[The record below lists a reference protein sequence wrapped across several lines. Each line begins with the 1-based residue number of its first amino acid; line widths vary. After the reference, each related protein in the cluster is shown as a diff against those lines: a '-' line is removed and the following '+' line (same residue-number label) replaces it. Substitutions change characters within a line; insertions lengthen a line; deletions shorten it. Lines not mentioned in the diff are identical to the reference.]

1 MNMNKWVLLGLLAGG
16 ATLAQAQNK
25 DVRTLDI
32 VIRDFQPNHSDFEN
46 FSEEAVVYKDAIF
59 NYIFPANPASPANGF
74 GSKDFGY
81 DATWYSLENPS
92 VGNFV
97 HSSCGNRASDF
108 VNKARGIPDY
118 LSTVLGAPR
127 MGSGVPI
134 GKDGYPMY
142 ANPYLP
148 VYLQTTSA
156 YAAQYEAAN
165 ATLWNS
171 GNLRNLYNMQD
182 AQKINQ
188 LVQNYPDLVDEYT
201 RVYYANDG
209 QKDAGVLMY
218 GECEQSTEAGI
229 TQRGYAN
236 ASDDVKGFKCKGGKM
251 LWVNPV
257 FYTPGMVQ
265 PYLLFP
271 PEVNGK
277 IDMYKAVINRQL
289 DANGAPM
296 NLCDNTHFEEWF
308 NDVPGVNLRINTTMD
323 IPPDGAGS
331 KYYVYDHNFNNGGYS
346 PLDSID
352 PVSRAW
358 MGAATCVP
366 EMQEDFNK
374 ECKQFGPQSLSIFC
388 PPYDY
393 KWAGSQADYKKLSTD
408 SLCYDWLSYGGPRAV
423 NVGGSNNSA
432 ALLAAT
438 NYAAAHRA
446 NGTVNGKNYDL
457 TIGMKHLRN
466 YAFTMMGYASFK
478 YKQSNQTPQHEVF
491 EFSGDDDMWIF
502 VDGVLVVDLGGVHN
516 AAPGKVDVEVLAKNN
531 HGCHPGEPLSLYS
544 NCKNNDPNTGW
555 ADGSWHHL
563 HFFYADRQS
572 DGSNIYIRTSL
583 AELAPSRYGQ
593 PYVNDVVVK
602 VDGDG
607 LAHNSMY
614 LTVPL
619 ADSSLVAIN
628 SNPNVPSILVQRDV
642 PVKTADGRDSVV
654 TMVYG
659 YYVSWMTGPIDK
671 GALGQMY
678 QFEGVVKD
686 AAGNVI
692 DGGLLGGDRIAFNV
706 PWSQPLQ
713 DGGNEGN
720 YPDYVWNQMM
730 AWSTMVNFH
739 VASSTGP
746 RVEGFD
752 EKEKWGSISYTAV
765 AVVKVIP
772 DDAAIDRPDFS
783 EESKKLTDMAG
794 SGTLPADM
802 TADLV
807 LTPIPAVSNVDP
819 IKWATDSA
827 ETFMISGGHGA
838 TAVTNGVVYGAN
850 QETNSTLCYSDGS
863 TSVSSKS
870 SSESCSRWAFPTT
883 QPFHVK
889 IRVFDH
895 LGHFVNEYSKK
906 VTGEDFT
913 KALAGIRAGT
923 TGNAASLVSCK
934 SNTGA
939 DLPMYGPTGAM
950 LATIKMYP
958 VTDKGRLL
966 ATGPYVYQM
975 TVVKEAYEYCYM
987 SNGNAPTTMTMP
999 FQRTT
1004 ETIRRGYRR
1013 TQRK

>member
-1 MNMNKWVLLGLLAGG
+1 MQFSKLSFK
-16 ATLAQAQNK
+16 ATILSTLFCSSIIGYAQTKSHN
-25 DVRTLDI
+25 VRTLDI
-32 VIRDFQPNHSDFEN
+32 IIRDFQPNHPDFEN
-46 FSEEAVVYKDAIF
+46 FSEEAMVYKDAIF
-59 NYIFPANPASPANGF
+59 NYVFPANPASPAIGF

-165 ATLWNS
+165 ATLWNR

-201 RVYYANDG
+201 RVYYDNNG
-209 QKDAGVLMY
+209 QRDAGVLMY
-218 GECEQSTEAGI
+218 GECEESTEAGI

-236 ASDDVKGFKCKGGKM
+236 ATDDVKGFKCQGGKM
-251 LWVNPV
+251 IWINPI

-265 PYLLFP
+265 PHLIFP
-271 PEVNGK
+271 PAVNGK
-277 IDMYKAVINRQL
+277 INMYKVQIKRQL

-323 IPPDGAGS
+323 FSSDSTDS
-331 KYYVYDHNFNNGGYS
+331 KYYVYDHNFNTGSYF

-358 MGAATCVP
+358 MGEAACNP
-366 EMQEDFNK
+366 QMQEDFNK

-438 NYAAAHRA
+438 NYAAAHTA
-446 NGTVNGKNYDL
+446 NGSVKGKNYDL

-466 YAFTMMGYASFK
+466 SAFTMMGYASFN
-478 YKQSNQTPQHEVF
+478 YKQSNQAPQHEVF
-491 EFSGDDDMWIF
+491 EFSGNDDMWIF
-502 VDGVLVVDLGGVHN
+502 VDGVLVVDLGGTHN
-516 AAPGKVDVEVLAKNN
+516 VAPGKVDIEILAKNN

-544 NCKNNDPNTGW
+544 NCNNNDPNTGW
-555 ADGSWHHL
+555 ADDSWHHL
-563 HFFYADRQS
+563 HFFYANRQS

-583 AELAPSRYGQ
+583 AEQLTQSRYAQ
-593 PYVNDVVVK
+593 PQVNNIVVK

-607 LAHNSMY
+607 VAHNSMY
-614 LTVPL
+614 LAVPL
-619 ADSSLVAIN
+619 ADSSLIAIN
-628 SNPNVPSILVQRDV
+628 NPSTPSIIILRDKQI
-642 PVKTADGRDSVV
+642 KTKKSRDSVV

-659 YYVSWMTGPIDK
+659 YYVSSITGPIDK
-671 GALGQMY
+671 GSLGQMY

-686 AAGNVI
+686 SAGNVI
-692 DGGLLGGDRIAFNV
+692 DGGLLGGDRVAFNI

-713 DGGNEGN
+713 DDGNEGN

-730 AWSTMVNFH
+730 AWSTLVNFH
-739 VASSTGP
+739 VASSTG
-746 RVEGFD
+746 VHIVSYD
-752 EKEKWGSISYTAV
+752 EKERWGKVSYTAAATLEDLDFYV
-765 AVVKVIP
+765 RMTGAFEFEIVMEESLPSLAKQYAVMDMKGQVISVGELSDKNVHIKVPTSGAYIVKVG
-772 DDAAIDRPDFS
+772 
-783 EESKKLTDMAG
+783 L
-794 SGTLPADM
+794 
-802 TADLV
+802 
-807 LTPIPAVSNVDP
+807 
-819 IKWATDSA
+819 
-827 ETFMISGGHGA
+827 
-838 TAVTNGVVYGAN
+838 
-850 QETNSTLCYSDGS
+850 
-863 TSVSSKS
+863 
-870 SSESCSRWAFPTT
+870 
-883 QPFHVK
+883 
-889 IRVFDH
+889 
-895 LGHFVNEYSKK
+895 
-906 VTGEDFT
+906 
-913 KALAGIRAGT
+913 
-923 TGNAASLVSCK
+923 
-934 SNTGA
+934 
-939 DLPMYGPTGAM
+939 
-950 LATIKMYP
+950 
-958 VTDKGRLL
+958 
-966 ATGPYVYQM
+966 
-975 TVVKEAYEYCYM
+975 
-987 SNGNAPTTMTMP
+987 
-999 FQRTT
+999 
-1004 ETIRRGYRR
+1004 GYRR
-1013 TQRK
+1013 INVR